1 MKRIKWFSFVLAAIA
16 FVGCSDDNAET
27 PPPATEPV
35 VLTTPK
41 VTFTVTETSVAF
53 SWEAVEHASG
63 YEYRLQKASETVK
76 EAKVD
81 AETLQ
86 ALVDVPKGSE
96 IYILKVR
103 ALGTGDYT
111 DSEWSRNTVLTP
123 EPKPTNIEFAD
134 AVLEK
139 YLLSM
144 QPSIDLDG
152 DGKISFE
159 EAAAVTEIDAGYEY
173 AEDATAD
180 NTFSNLSGLEYFTSL
195 ERLNLKYHR
204 VSDATPIEG
213 LASLTSLNLGEN
225 QITKLDL
232 SKLANLTDLRLY
244 GTGVSTLDLSKTPL
258 LKSLYLQRTA
268 LTEIDLSPLTD
279 LEEAYINK
287 AKLTKLRA
295 VGLKGLTRLDAVK
308 NALTT
313 VEIGKCD
320 ELSQLHLDNNRLTA
334 IELKGLPKLMILNLY
349 ANSLTALDTSNLPF
363 LMQLSVFENQIA
375 SVDFSANPALRNVY
389 LTQNPL
395 TKIDLSANENIMLLE
410 AVNMSNLE
418 EINLKNGY
426 CDDWA
431 EYYIVEGNPALK
443 KVIVDPGYEF
453 ELVTTLFKNRPD
465 VSIVTE

>member
-1 MKRIKWFSFVLAAIA
+1 MRRR
-16 FVGCSDDNAET
+16 CR
-27 PPPATEPV
+27 
-35 VLTTPK
+35 
-41 VTFTVTETSVAF
+41 
-53 SWEAVEHASG
+53 AS
-63 YEYRLQKASETVK
+63 
-76 EAKVD
+76 
-81 AETLQ
+81 
-86 ALVDVPKGSE
+86 VDVPKGSE

-103 ALGTGDYT
+103 ALGYGRLYRLGV
-111 DSEWSRNTVLTP
+111 EQEHR
-123 EPKPTNIEFAD
+123 AD
-134 AVLEK
+134 ARAKTLEHRVRGCCTRK
-139 YLLSM
+139 ISSVDAA
-144 QPSIDLDG
+144 PRSISDG
-152 DGKISFE
+152 DGEISFE

-279 LEEAYINK
+279 LEEAYINE

-313 VEIGKCD
+313 VEIGNCD

>member
-1 MKRIKWFSFVLAAIA
+1 MVGSCTVTAEGDRKTRQAVRRFRRENPGAI
-16 FVGCSDDNAET
+16 
-27 PPPATEPV
+27 V
-35 VLTTPK
+35 VLTGCYPQ
-41 VTFTVTETSVAF
+41 AF
-53 SWEAVEHASG
+53 P
-63 YEYRLQKASETVK
+63 R
-76 EAKVD
+76 
-81 AETLQ
+81 
-86 ALVDVPKGSE
+86 
-96 IYILKVR
+96 
-103 ALGTGDYT
+103 
-111 DSEWSRNTVLTP
+111 
-123 EPKPTNIEFAD
+123 
-134 AVLEK
+134 
-139 YLLSM
+139 
-144 QPSIDLDG
+144 
-152 DGKISFE
+152 

-279 LEEAYINK
+279 LEEAYINE

-313 VEIGKCD
+313 VEIGNCD